1 MTGLFDAPHLLIIL
15 LVLVLLFGSAKL
27 PRLAKSLGESMR
39 IFKSE
44 AKHLHEEDAPAQ
56 PATPAQPTAQVQ
68 SSAQVPPAAQP
79 QLPTAAPAVTV
90 QLPDGTTAT
99 GTPMAEA
106 PRTNQSG

>member
-56 PATPAQPTAQVQ
+56 PAAPAQPTDQVQ
-68 SSAQVPPAAQP
+68 PAAQP

-99 GTPMAEA
+99 GTPMADA
-106 PRTNQSG
+106 PRTNQPG